1 MLENRTSA
9 TESPWST
16 SSPTG
21 SPQGTGLLV
30 SVKKNSSSSAAHT
43 ISNDDVCIMV
53 LFSLISWKSGG
64 NILFDFRCFIIKHY
78 HLIGVF
84 YVFGL

>member
-1 MLENRTSA
+1 MLENRTNA

-43 ISNDDVCIMV
+43 ISNDDVCIIM
-53 LFSLISWKSGG
+53 LFRLLLESGG
-64 NILFDFRCFIIKHY
+64 DTLFDFRCFIIKHN

-84 YVFGL
+84 YVFSL

>member
-1 MLENRTSA
+1 MLENRTNA

-43 ISNDDVCIMV
+43 ISNDDVFIIV
-53 LFSLISWKSGG
+53 LFRI
-64 NILFDFRCFIIKHY
+64 D
-78 HLIGVF
+78 
-84 YVFGL
+84 